1 MDAWDLE
8 DDRPTPRRP
17 NQAPAAADG
26 EGAPASGRPEHR
38 SDPHAGHDEAGADAH
53 VTEPPGDR
61 GGRNDRNLPARTDPP
76 APRGR
81 GGGGGRGGASRAL
94 QTRDE
99 PHARRDMTPAYT
111 LPPALLGSR
120 GGGEFAGD
128 DNPVDL
134 KKYIGI
140 LFKHRWLV
148 LGVMAFV
155 VCVGLVNTLL
165 QTPIY
170 RGSATIEIKREVANL
185 SGLAG
190 VDNRESGASAI
201 EFYQTQ
207 YELLKSRALA
217 ERIVAKLR
225 LAEQPEFMKT
235 RKSLLSRLKSG
246 FSGSGKT
253 TQPVNIQAAQ
263 AVAVGRVMGD
273 LSVQP
278 VRNSRVV
285 RVSYDSPSPKYAQE
299 VANGAVSAFVEMSL
313 ERNYEA
319 SAHARKFLEE
329 RLQDLKLK
337 LGESERKLVDYAE
350 KQDILTTGD
359 DRTLAMSS
367 LEEINEALTTVSKER
382 IRQELVWKQIQSSDT
397 LPQSLETEPVS
408 MLRSRRAELQLAYQE
423 KLKVFKPG
431 YPDMVQ
437 LRAQI
442 SEVDDQISK
451 EVDRIKESIRL
462 QYEAAVDEQ
471 TTLSKRVAELKRDVT
486 DYQER
491 NIDYTIL
498 RREVDTNRTL
508 YEGLLQRY
516 KELSVTGGAGNPSNI
531 SIVDEAQR
539 PGGPFKPNLK
549 VNLALALMF
558 GALTGSLA
566 AFGREFIDDS
576 FKLPE
581 EVEQELGL
589 PLMGIIPEVD
599 ESKFAEQMADPRSP
613 LNEAY
618 RSLRTALQFSTPGG
632 VPKTLMVTSSRP
644 SEGKSSTA
652 FNVAR
657 HFALLG
663 MQVLLID
670 ADLRKPSLHRRI
682 GCSGHRGLSNCLV
695 GNARPPEVL
704 QRTDYPNLEFMPAG
718 PLPPD
723 PTELLASARMA
734 SLLAIASEKY
744 DLVVIDT
751 APVGGI
757 ADAPILSNFAEGC
770 LLVIEAHKA
779 PRNGVANALKRLHF
793 ARADV
798 LGAVLNKFN
807 LKTSGYGY
815 GYGYGTDEYYSYG
828 ADDDREPE
836 AIADETKG
844 V

>member
-1 MDAWDLE
+1 MDAWDLD
-8 DDRPTPRRP
+8 DDRPTPRKPRP
-17 NQAPAAADG
+17 GDAAVNG
-26 EGAPASGRPEHR
+26 EGASASQRPEEERSASGVP
-38 SDPHAGHDEAGADAH
+38 
-53 VTEPPGDR
+53 TGDR
-61 GGRNDRNLPARTDPP
+61 QGDRSEHNLPARAD
-76 APRGR
+76 AGSAYDRGQA
-81 GGGGGRGGASRAL
+81 GGGGRGGSHRQL
-94 QTRDE
+94 QRRDE
-99 PHARRDMTPAYT
+99 PQRGRGYVTPAYS
-111 LPPALLGSR
+111 LPPALLGGRS
-120 GGGEFAGD
+120 GGEFPSD
-128 DNPVDL
+128 DNPFDL
-134 KKYIGI
+134 KRYVAI

-155 VCVGLVNTLL
+155 VCVGLINTLL

-190 VDNRESGASAI
+190 IDNRESGASAI

-235 RKSLLSRLKSG
+235 RKSFLARLKSG
-246 FSGSGKT
+246 FSGSGPAK
-253 TQPVNIQAAQ
+253 PVNIQAAQ
-263 AVAVGRVMGD
+263 AGAVGRVMVG

-299 VANGAVSAFVEMSL
+299 VANGAVTAFVEMSL

-319 SAHARKFLEE
+319 STHARKFLEE

-337 LGESERKLVDYAE
+337 LGESERKLVNYAE
-350 KQDILTTGD
+350 EQDILTTGD
-359 DRTLAMSS
+359 DRTLAMAN
-367 LEEINEALTTVSKER
+367 LEEINKALTSASKER
-382 IRQELVWKQIQSSDT
+382 LRQELVWKQIEASDS
-397 LPQSLETEPVS
+397 LPQSLETEAVAG
-408 MLRSRRAELQLAYQE
+408 LRLRRAELQLAYQE

-442 SEVDDQISK
+442 GETEGQIRSEV
-451 EVDRIKESIRL
+451 ERIKDSVRL
-462 QYEAAVDEQ
+462 QYEAAADEQ
-471 TTLSKRVAELKRDVT
+471 TTLAQRVSELKRDVT

-498 RREVDTNRTL
+498 KREVDTNRTL

-539 PGGPFKPNLK
+539 PGGPFKPNPK

-576 FKLPE
+576 FKHPE

-599 ESKFAEQMADPRSP
+599 ETKYAEQLADPRSP

-632 VPKTLMVTSSRP
+632 VPKTLLVTSSRP
-644 SEGKSSTA
+644 AEGKSSTA
-652 FNVAR
+652 FNIAR

-670 ADLRKPSLHRRI
+670 ADLRKPSLHRRV

-695 GNARPPEVL
+695 GNARPPDVL

-723 PTELLASARMA
+723 PTELLASARMV
-734 SLLAIASEKY
+734 SLLTIASEKY
-744 DLVVIDT
+744 DLVVLDS
-751 APVGGI
+751 APVGGM
-757 ADAPILSNFAEGC
+757 ADAPILSNFAEAC
-770 LLVIEAHKA
+770 LLVIEAHRS
-779 PRNGVANALKRLHF
+779 PRNGVASALKRLHF

-815 GYGYGTDEYYSYG
+815 GYGYGTNEYYSYG

-836 AIADETKG
+836 AIADETKDA
-844 V
+844 

>member
-1 MDAWDLE
+1 MNAWDI
-8 DDRPTPRRP
+8 DDGAPKQRRP
-17 NQAPAAADG
+17 GPEESGTTGPAARDSQKPAADTDISFDETAPSADR
-26 EGAPASGRPEHR
+26 EGIGSRDTHLPAP
-38 SDPHAGHDEAGADAH
+38 SDHAGHGF
-53 VTEPPGDR
+53 
-61 GGRNDRNLPARTDPP
+61 
-76 APRGR
+76 GR
-81 GGGGGRGGASRAL
+81 GGGFTGRQLRGQEEPPRRQELAAS
-94 QTRDE
+94 
-99 PHARRDMTPAYT
+99 HA
-111 LPPALLGSR
+111 LPPAMA
-120 GGGEFAGD
+120 GGFRPGADFPSD
-128 DNPVDL
+128 DNPIDF

-140 LFKHRWLV
+140 LYKHRWLV
-148 LGVMAFV
+148 LAVMAMV
-155 VCVGLVNTLL
+155 VCVGMVHTLL

-170 RGSATIEIKREVANL
+170 RGNATIEIKRDVANL

-190 VDNRESGASAI
+190 LDTREAGASI

-225 LAEQPEFMKT
+225 LAEQPDFMT
-235 RKSLLSRLKSG
+235 SRKSLLQRLTGG
-246 FSGSGKT
+246 FISSSQAQQQIDPK
-253 TQPVNIQAAQ
+253 AAQ
-263 AVAVGRVMGD
+263 ARAIRRVMGG

-285 RVSYDSPSPKYAQE
+285 QVSYDSPSPKYAQL
-299 VANGAVSAFVEMSL
+299 VANGAVAAFVEMSL

-329 RLQDLKLK
+329 RLQDLRLK
-337 LGESERKLVDYAE
+337 LEESERKLVDYAE
-350 KQDILTTGD
+350 EKDILTTSD
-359 DRTLAMSS
+359 ERTLAMTN
-367 LEEINEALTTVSKER
+367 LEEINEALTEASKER
-382 IRQELVWKQIQSSDT
+382 LKQELVWNQVKDADV
-397 LPQSLETEPVS
+397 LPQSLETEAVEAY
-408 MLRSRRAELQLAYQE
+408 RGRRAELMLEYQD

-442 SEVDDQISK
+442 SEIDKQISQ
-451 EVDRIKESIRL
+451 EMQRIKEAIRL
-462 QYEAAVDEQ
+462 QYDAAVAEQ
-471 TTLSKRVAELKRDVT
+471 TSLQLQVADLKRDVT

-498 RREVDTNRTL
+498 KREVDTNRTL

-516 KELSVTGGAGNPSNI
+516 KELSVAGGAGNPSNI

-539 PGGPFKPNLK
+539 PEIPYKPNLK
-549 VNLALALMF
+549 LNLALALMF
-558 GALTGSLA
+558 GAVSGGLA
-566 AFGREFIDDS
+566 AFAREFVDDS
-576 FKLPE
+576 FKHPE

-599 ESKFAEQMADPRSP
+599 ETKYAEQMEDLRSP

-618 RSLRTALQFSTPGG
+618 RSLRTALQFSTSAGA
-632 VPKTLMVTSSRP
+632 PKTLLVTSSRP
-644 SEGKSSTA
+644 SEGKSATS
-652 FNVAR
+652 FNIAR
-657 HFALLG
+657 HFAQLG

-682 GCSGHRGLSNCLV
+682 GCVAHRGLSNCLV

-744 DLVVIDT
+744 DLVVVDT
-751 APVGGI
+751 APVGGM
-757 ADAPILSNFAEGC
+757 ADAPILSNFTEGC

-798 LGAVLNKFN
+798 LGVVLNKFN
-807 LKTSGYGY
+807 QKTSGYGY
-815 GYGYGTDEYYSYG
+815 GYGYGTDEYYGYG
-828 ADDDREPE
+828 ADTEDEPE

-844 V
+844 A

>member
-1 MDAWDLE
+1 MDAWDID
-8 DDRPTPRRP
+8 DDRQAPRRP
-17 NQAPAAADG
+17 LNGDAEADG
-26 EGAPASGRPEHR
+26 EGASVSRQPGTESEGRDGR
-38 SDPHAGHDEAGADAH
+38 EAGA
-53 VTEPPGDR
+53 
-61 GGRNDRNLPARTDPP
+61 DRNLPASAAETSP
-76 APRGR
+76 AAYQGR
-81 GGGGGRGGASRAL
+81 GGGGRGGGH
-94 QTRDE
+94 RDLL
-99 PHARRDMTPAYT
+99 PRPDPPQRRDVTPAAM
-111 LPPALLGSR
+111 LPPALLSSGR
-120 GGGEFAGD
+120 AGGEFQSD
-128 DNPVDL
+128 DPPFDL
-134 KKYIGI
+134 KKYIGV

-190 VDNRESGASAI
+190 VDNRENGASAI

-246 FSGSGKT
+246 FSGSAPAAPT
-253 TQPVNIQAAQ
+253 NIQAAQ
-263 AVAVGRVMGD
+263 AGAVGRVMGG

-285 RVSYDSPSPKYAQE
+285 RVSYDSPSPKFAQE
-299 VANGAVSAFVEMSL
+299 VANGVVTAFIEMSL

-337 LGESERKLVDYAE
+337 LSDSERKLVSYAE
-350 KQDILTTGD
+350 AKDILTTGD
-359 DRTLAMSS
+359 DRTLAMAN
-367 LEEINEALTTVSKER
+367 LEEINGALTTASKER
-382 IRQELVWKQIQSSDT
+382 LRQELVWRQIQSSNE
-397 LPQSLETEPVS
+397 LPQSLETDAVA
-408 MLRSRRAELQLAYQE
+408 MLRSKRAELQLTYQE

-442 SEVDDQISK
+442 SEIDSQIDK
-451 EVDRIKESIRL
+451 EVARIKESIRL
-462 QYEAAVDEQ
+462 QYQAAVDEQ
-471 TTLSKRVAELKRDVT
+471 TTLAQRVADLKQDVNN
-486 DYQER
+486 YQER

-498 RREVDTNRTL
+498 KREVDTNRTL

-539 PGGPFKPNLK
+539 PGAPFKPNLK

-558 GALTGSLA
+558 GALTGGLA

-581 EVEQELGL
+581 DVEQELGL
-589 PLMGIIPEVD
+589 PLMGIIPEV
-599 ESKFAEQMADPRSP
+599 EETKYSEQMADPRSP

-632 VPKTLMVTSSRP
+632 VPKTLLVTSSRP
-644 SEGKSSTA
+644 SEGKSSTS

-751 APVGGI
+751 APVGGM

-807 LKTSGYGY
+807 LKTSGFGY

-828 ADDDREPE
+828 ADEDDREPE
-836 AIADETKG
+836 AIADERKDA
-844 V
+844 